1 MTALVVPPRGLSE
14 GGFEAKIGTSRL
26 TEDFAST
33 ASKVIAKRSMD
44 FKERLQKA
52 TERGQQARDEK
63 ARAEAAKAMSE
74 EECRRVHSGYR
85 LELTDHIESC
95 LKQLADQ
102 FPGFNLAAV
111 ADDKGWGAALS
122 RDDLSLSGG
131 KRDNLFSRLTITVAP
146 HNQYHVLSIEARG
159 AIRNKESFTRSHY
172 QLLKDV
178 DLDHFRQ
185 LIEHWVLEYA
195 EQYAG
200 E

>member
-1 MTALVVPPRGLSE
+1 
-14 GGFEAKIGTSRL
+14 
-26 TEDFAST
+26 
-33 ASKVIAKRSMD
+33 MD

-74 EECRRVHSGYR
+74 EECRRIHSGYR

-102 FPGFNLAAV
+102 FPGFSFSPV

-131 KRDNLFSRLTITVAP
+131 KRDNLFSRITITVAP